1 MRRLN
6 FTLDEETIALLDELS
21 TQFEGNKSATVRAAL
36 ETLAA
41 HRRQAGWVLVG
52 YTPVRVDGG
61 AECHSCHT
69 PHPDGDVLF
78 RPVFERGRG
87 PQAHPRLP
95 AEEWLDCPDC
105 VETQGGA

>member
-6 FTLDEETIALLDELS
+6 FTLDDETIALLEGLS
-21 TQFEGNKSATVRAAL
+21 REYGGNKSATVRAAL

-52 YTPVRVDGG
+52 YTPVRVAGE

-69 PHPDGDVLF
+69 PHPAGDILF
-78 RPVFERGRG
+78 RPVFERGHG
-87 PQAHPRLP
+87 PTAWPHLP
-95 AEEWLDCPDC
+95 AEEWLDCAAC
-105 VETQGGA
+105 VEREA